1 MVLRD
6 ADKESDEL
14 EIVTKAS
21 KEIRQ
26 EVVKG
31 AAEQEQEQEGKR
43 MRT

>member
-1 MVLRD
+1 MRD
-6 ADKESDEL
+6 ADRESDEL

-31 AAEQEQEQEGKR
+31 AAQQEQEQEQEGKR